1 MNLLDTESVVLADG
15 AIGEYL
21 FSLGFPGS
29 YLACEAVIRSPEIL
43 GSIHREYA
51 FAGAKILTTDTFD
64 ANVLK
69 LDMHGLADRCRE
81 INSKAAKLAARIPD
95 CMVAGAV
102 GPLNSGRSFSL
113 GQSDPDHL
121 REAFV
126 PQIEGL
132 LEGGAEL
139 ILLETQVDPR
149 QARLIYDIVRSMS
162 LDIPIAVSFTFGQ
175 DILTPSGFSV
185 NDTVDVFRDTD
196 IVMLGANHGIGPLQF
211 LDIHRRLKLISP
223 FPILLEPN
231 SGTGKYV
238 DGRFIFPDNPE
249 HFSRCMLSCTDSE
262 TALIGGCCG
271 TTPAFIS
278 LLAERLRNKE
288 KTSVTS
294 EWISETGGEVPAV
307 RASDTPPGLAG
318 QLTRKDALIIELLP
332 PRGGDFST
340 FLSRAEKLEQ
350 FAPVTISIP
359 DSPMGRVRVSPCLA
373 GLYLRE
379 ELGIEPLVHF
389 ALRDRSLTRVQSDL
403 LGLAGTGV
411 QGLFLI
417 SGDPPSLGDYPEATA
432 VYDLTTEE
440 TLELIQHLINGL
452 DFNKRSIGAGAGF
465 FPGTAISLGGE
476 SQLEK
481 IKKRWDRGC
490 RFFISQPVYS
500 LETIEHSV
508 KLMKEYPILPALM
521 PLRNR
526 ISAEYLASEVP
537 GISIPDHVMSKIG
550 SLDDRDVLLYSVDL
564 LSELMEHL
572 RGISSG
578 VYLAGSRKGSRMLAE
593 AWRSQR

>member
-1 MNLLDTESVVLADG
+1 MNLLETDSVVLADG

-51 FAGAKILTTDTFD
+51 CAGAKILTTDTFD
-64 ANVLK
+64 ANVSK

-81 INSKAAKLAARIPD
+81 INSKAVQLATRNPG
-95 CMVAGAV
+95 CMVAGAI

-113 GQSDPDHL
+113 GQRDPDHL
-121 REAFV
+121 REAFI

-139 ILLETQVDPR
+139 ILLETQVDPQ
-149 QARLIYDIVRSMS
+149 QARLTYDIVRSIS
-162 LDIPIAVSFTFGQ
+162 GDIPIAVSFTFGQ

-185 NDTVDVFRDTD
+185 NDTVEIFRDTD

-231 SGTGKYV
+231 SGTGRYI
-238 DGRFIFPDNPE
+238 DGSFVFPENPE
-249 HFSRCMLSCTDSE
+249 HFSRCMLSCLDSE

-278 LLAERLRNKE
+278 LLAERMRNDKRI
-288 KTSVTS
+288 SITS
-294 EWISETGGEVPAV
+294 EWISEPSDEVQTV
-307 RASDTPPGLAG
+307 RAPDKPPGLAG

-332 PRGGDFST
+332 PRGGDFSN
-340 FLSRAEKLEQ
+340 FLAQAEALQ
-350 FAPVTISIP
+350 HFAPVTVSIP

-440 TLELIQHLINGL
+440 TLELIQHLISGRDLN
-452 DFNKRSIGAGAGF
+452 NRSIGAGAGF
-465 FPGTAISLGGE
+465 FPGTAINLGSGIE
-476 SQLEK
+476 QDK

-500 LETIEHSV
+500 LETVEHSEI
-508 KLMKEYPILPALM
+508 LMEEYPILPALM
-521 PLRNR
+521 PLRNK
-526 ISAEYLASEVP
+526 ITAEYLASEVP
-537 GISIPDHVMSKIG
+537 GISIPDHIMLKIE
-550 SLDDRDVLLYSVDL
+550 SLDDKDVLSYSVDL
-564 LSELMEHL
+564 LTELIEHL

-578 VYLAGSRKGSRMLAE
+578 IYLAGSRKGTRMLAE